1 MKKLKKGLV
10 GLLVLALLVAYFPVK
25 TLLAEETLPTA
36 TDGVTETIVL
46 SEAKGKT
53 GDEVEVT
60 LSTTCEI
67 MVKALSIS
75 ELEYD
80 ETKLQLVSGEW
91 NLDGVLKDWGSYN
104 KEEGVLAFADNTL
117 VNGKFFTLTFKI
129 IEETEDCDVTVTCKV
144 GAKEKQDDGTETDLN
159 LTVSAGKVS
168 VETIKKQIVV
178 GSGKGYTGKQISV
191 PILLENNP
199 GIAGMKLKVDY
210 DNTVLQLVSVEDS
223 GNLGEKMHSNSI
235 SSVPYVLCW
244 ANDTITE
251 NITYN
256 GEIVVLIFD
265 VLEDAKLGSTDINV
279 SYDYDNADILDV
291 DYNPVKFEIVNG
303 EYVISDVLI
312 GDVNGDGRVNSI
324 DRMMLAR
331 YIAEWEGYSE
341 DTINM
346 TAADV
351 NEDDRVNSIDRMIL
365 ARYIAEWE
373 GYETLPYKN

>member
-191 PILLENNP
+191 PISLENNP
-199 GIAGMKLKVDY
+199 GIISMCLSVDY
-210 DNTVLQLVSVEDS
+210 DSSILELVSVTDS
-223 GNLGEKMHSNSI
+223 GNLGEAMHSNAT
-235 SSVPYVLCW
+235 SVIPYTLTW
-244 ANDTITE
+244 ANDTALE

-256 GEIVVLIFD
+256 GQIVVLTFN
-265 VLEDAKLGSTDINV
+265 VLENAQVGTTNITV
-279 SYDYDNADILDV
+279 SYNQEDGI
-291 DYNPVKFEIVNG
+291 YNFDLQPVIFQVVNG
-303 EYVISDVLI
+303 TYEISDVLVGDVNDDGRVNAFDRTTLARYLAKWDGYTADTI
-312 GDVNGDGRVNSI
+312 NVAAADVNGDGKVNAF
-324 DRMMLAR
+324 DR
-331 YIAEWEGYSE
+331 
-341 DTINM
+341 T
-346 TAADV
+346 
-351 NEDDRVNSIDRMIL
+351 IL
-365 ARYIAEWE
+365 ARYLAKWD
-373 GYETLPYKN
+373 GYTKLPHSN